1 MQPIWAHLRK
11 WLQAQMAMH
20 LRVKKQMRMQP
31 LMQPQPHTKP
41 RHRRLTPALLP
52 LLFCLALVTGCGASA
67 PLSEPPVHSYGVKDA
82 QFVRTMDNL
91 LGPPLLH
98 GNLVTTLVNGGKIFP
113 AMLGA
118 INAAQ
123 KSITFETFVYESG
136 TVGTQVTEALANRA
150 RAGVKVHVIIDAVGG
165 APMDPSF
172 VPTLREAGAQ
182 VLIYRPVNLFTLD
195 KVNHRTHRKILVVDG
210 RIGFTG
216 GVGIGDAWDGD
227 CDGPS
232 CWRDNHYMIQGPVVG
247 SLQAAFNDNWM
258 EARGELLDGPDYF
271 PALEPAGPHYGQV
284 VISSP
289 ETGSACMLLMYLLS
303 INAAEHSLYLA
314 TPYFVP
320 DEMTLTTLEAARHR
334 GVVVRIIVPS
344 VLNDSWVARS
354 ASRAVWGKLLRAGV
368 EIYEYQP
375 TLYHTKLM
383 VVDGLWTSV
392 GSTNVSNRSFRLN
405 DEMNLNVYDAD
416 FAAKQVALLEK
427 DIARSRRITL
437 EEWNNR
443 SMGDRF
449 KNFLGWLVSP
459 QL

>member
-1 MQPIWAHLRK
+1 MRHISALG
-11 WLQAQMAMH
+11 LQRTQSH
-20 LRVKKQMRMQP
+20 ENRS
-31 LMQPQPHTKP
+31 
-41 RHRRLTPALLP
+41 TPVILLLVMFIAL
-52 LLFCLALVTGCGASA
+52 ASGCGAA
-67 PLSEPPVHSYGVKDA
+67 PPLSEPLVHSYGVKDA
-82 QFVRTMDNL
+82 QFVRTMDRL

-98 GNLVTTLVNGGKIFP
+98 GNRIETLVNGAEIFP
-113 AMLGA
+113 AMLAA
-118 INAAQ
+118 IRSAQ
-123 KSITFETFVYESG
+123 KSITFETFVYEGG
-136 TVGTQVTEALANRA
+136 TIGTQFTEALTERA

-165 APMDPSF
+165 AYIDPTF
-172 VPTLREAGAQ
+172 IDNLHEAGAQ

-216 GVGIGDAWDGD
+216 GVGIADAWDGQ
-227 CDGPS
+227 CEEPM
-232 CWRDNHYMIQGPVVG
+232 CWRDNHYKIQGPVVG
-247 SLQAAFNDNWM
+247 SLQAAFNDNWI
-258 EARGELLDGPDYF
+258 EARGQVLDGPDYF
-271 PALEPAGPHYGQV
+271 PALEAVGPHHGQV

-289 ETGSACMLLMYLLS
+289 EAGSASMQLMYLLS

-320 DEMTLTTLEAARHR
+320 DDLTLATLEAARQR
-334 GVVVRIIVPS
+334 GVVVRIIVPG
-344 VLNDSWVARS
+344 VLTDSALVRS

-405 DEMNLNVYDAD
+405 DEMNLNVYDAA
-416 FAAKQVALLEK
+416 FAASQVTLLQK
-427 DIARSRRITL
+427 DIARSRRVTL
-437 EEWNNR
+437 EEWNSR
-443 SMGDRF
+443 PMIERVTD
-449 KNFLGWLVSP
+449 FLGSLFSP